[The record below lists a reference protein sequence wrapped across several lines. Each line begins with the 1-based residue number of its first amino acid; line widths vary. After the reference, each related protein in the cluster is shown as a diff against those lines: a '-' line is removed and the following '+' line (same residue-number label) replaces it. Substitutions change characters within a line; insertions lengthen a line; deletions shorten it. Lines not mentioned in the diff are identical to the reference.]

1 MNFYHLRYFLSV
13 AKTGSFSRAAREMH
27 VTQPTVSSGI
37 AELERTMGV
46 RLFNR
51 GGKYVAL
58 TMEGRTLVNY
68 AMQIQDLVEEIED
81 RVQRRDV
88 LPGEGFQFGAIDAAV
103 TYLLPNIL
111 KDYMRAYPNIS
122 LSAQVAPSRYLVDD
136 LLMNR
141 SEFAVISLPYDHPR
155 VDVVSIYRDA
165 MPLVVG
171 ASHPFATRKNATL
184 QEVVQEPLL
193 LFHTDSISRKIVDER
208 FAEAGVSPG
217 VVMEMRS
224 PEAMRKLVE
233 VGVGIS
239 FLSMLAVRESL
250 AVGALK
256 VVDVDGVVF
265 SREIGVAWRRGRYF
279 GPAIRHLL
287 EAIFETYDGLET
299 WKKKVGVGET
309 I

>member
-13 AKTGSFSRAAREMH
+13 AQTGSFSQAAREMH
-27 VTQPTVSSGI
+27 VTQPTVSSGV
-37 AELERTMGV
+37 AELEKTMGV

-51 GGKYVAL
+51 GGKRVAL

-68 AMQIQDLVEEIED
+68 AMQIQDLVEEVED
-81 RVQRRDV
+81 NLQRRDV

-103 TYLLPNIL
+103 TYLLPDIL
-111 KDYMRAYPNIS
+111 KDYRRAYPNVS

-155 VDVVSIYRDA
+155 VETVSIYRDS

-171 ASHPFATRKNATL
+171 ASHPFAVRESATL
-184 QEVVQEPLL
+184 QEVVQEPLI

-208 FAEAGVSPG
+208 FAEAGVSP
-217 VVMEMRS
+217 
-224 PEAMRKLVE
+224 
-233 VGVGIS
+233 
-239 FLSMLAVRESL
+239 
-250 AVGALK
+250 
-256 VVDVDGVVF
+256 
-265 SREIGVAWRRGRYF
+265 RRG
-279 GPAIRHLL
+279 
-287 EAIFETYDGLET
+287 DGDAKSRGDAKAGGGRC
-299 WKKKVGVGET
+299 WDFVSAYANCAGFSGCWGVKNGGCGGGG

>member
-13 AKTGSFSRAAREMH
+13 AQTGSFSGAAREMH

-37 AELERTMGV
+37 AELERTLGV
-46 RLFNR
+46 KLFNR
-51 GGKYVAL
+51 GSRRVEL

-68 AMQIQDLVEEIED
+68 AMQVQDLVEEVED
-81 RVQRRDV
+81 RLQRRDV

-103 TYLLPNIL
+103 TYLLPDIL
-111 KDYMRAYPNIS
+111 KDYMRSYPDVS
-122 LSAQVAPSRYLVDD
+122 LSVQVAPSRYLVDD

-141 SEFAVISLPYDHPR
+141 SEFAVISLPFEHAR
-155 VDVVSIYRDA
+155 IETVSICRDS

-171 ASHPFATRKNATL
+171 AAHSFSERKKVTL
-184 QEVVQEPLL
+184 QEVVQEPLM
-193 LFHTDSISRKIVDER
+193 LFHADSVSRKIVDER

-239 FLSMLAVRESL
+239 FLPMLAVQESL
-250 AVGALK
+250 DAGVLK
-256 VVDVDGVVF
+256 VVDVDGVSF

-279 GPAIRHLL
+279 GLAIRYLL
-287 EAIFETYDGLET
+287 EAIFEGYDGLDVWQE
-299 WKKKVGVGET
+299 KVGS

>member
-13 AKTGSFSRAAREMH
+13 AQTGSFSRAARDMY

-37 AELERTMGV
+37 AELEKAMGV

-51 GGKYVAL
+51 GSKPVTL
-58 TMEGRTLVNY
+58 TMEGRTLVHY
-68 AMQIQDLVEEIED
+68 AMQIQDLIEEAED
-81 RVQRRDV
+81 RLQRRDV

-103 TYLLPNIL
+103 TYLLPDIL
-111 KDYMRAYPNIS
+111 KNYMRAYPDIS

-141 SEFAVISLPYDHPR
+141 SEFAVISLPFEHPR
-155 VDVVSIYRDA
+155 VETVSIYRDS

-171 ASHPFATRKNATL
+171 ASHPFAARNTATL
-184 QEVVQEPLL
+184 QEVVQEPLM

-217 VVMEMRS
+217 VAMEMRS

-239 FLSMLAVRESL
+239 FLPMLTVRESL
-250 AVGALK
+250 EAGVLK
-256 VVDVDGVVF
+256 VVDVEGVAF
-265 SREIGVAWRRGRYF
+265 SREIGVAWRKGRYF

-287 EAIFETYDGLET
+287 EAIFDAYQGLAV
-299 WKKKVGVGET
+299 WQKKEGSR
-309 I
+309 

>member
-1 MNFYHLRYFLSV
+1 MNLYHLRYFLSV
-13 AKTGSFSRAAREMH
+13 AQTGSFSQAAREMH

-37 AELERTMGV
+37 AELEKTMGV

-51 GGKYVAL
+51 GGRRVAL

-68 AMQIQDLVEEIED
+68 AMQIQDLVEEVED
-81 RVQRRDV
+81 HLQRRDV

-103 TYLLPNIL
+103 TYLLPDIL
-111 KDYMRAYPNIS
+111 KDYRRVYPDVS

-155 VDVVSIYRDA
+155 VETVSIYRDS

-171 ASHPFATRKNATL
+171 ASHPFAARESATL
-184 QEVVQEPLL
+184 QEVVQEPLI

-239 FLSMLAVRESL
+239 FLPMLTVQESL
-250 AVGALK
+250 SAGALK
-256 VVDVDGVVF
+256 VVDVEGVAF
-265 SREIGVAWRRGRYF
+265 SREVGVAWRRGRYF
-279 GPAIRHLL
+279 SAAIRYLI
-287 EAIFETYDGLET
+287 EAIFEAYQGLDI
-299 WKKKVGVGET
+299 WKKKVGSAK
-309 I
+309 